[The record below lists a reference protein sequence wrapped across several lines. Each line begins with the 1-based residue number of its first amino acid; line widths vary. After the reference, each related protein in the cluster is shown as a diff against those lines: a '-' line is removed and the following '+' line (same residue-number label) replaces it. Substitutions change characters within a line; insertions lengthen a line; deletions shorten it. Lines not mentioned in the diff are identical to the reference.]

1 MHSLL
6 RMEKTVEIPSK
17 LENLNY
23 IEKLIDEISDIFKLD
38 TDMYGKVL
46 ISTIEA
52 VNNSIIH
59 GNKLSPEKN
68 VKVDIFKEGKEL
80 RIIISDHGPGFDFYN
95 VPDPTK
101 PENIENIHGRGIFLM
116 KNLAD
121 NVIFTDDGKCVELI
135 FKL

>member
-1 MHSLL
+1 
-6 RMEKTVEIPSK
+6 MEKVIEIPSK

-23 IEKLIDEISDIFKLD
+23 IERLIDEISDLFELNSD
-38 TDMYGKVL
+38 LYGKIL

-59 GNKLSPEKN
+59 GNKLSPDKN
-68 VKVDIFKEGKEL
+68 VKVDIIKENNEL
-80 RIIISDHGPGFDFYN
+80 HISISDQGEGFDFYN

-121 NVIFTDDGKCVELI
+121 NVIFTDDGKSVELI

>member
-1 MHSLL
+1 
-6 RMEKTVEIPSK
+6 MERLIEIPSR

-23 IEKLIDEISDIFKLD
+23 IEKLIDEVSDIFNLNSD
-38 TDMYGKVL
+38 IYGKVL

-59 GNKLSPEKN
+59 GNKLSPDKN
-68 VKVDIFKEGKEL
+68 VFVKLNFIENELHIYITDEGK
-80 RIIISDHGPGFDFYN
+80 GFDFYN

-121 NVIFTDDGKCVELI
+121 NVIFTDDGKSVELI
-135 FKL
+135 FKV

>member
-1 MHSLL
+1 
-6 RMEKTVEIPSK
+6 MERTVEIPSK

-23 IEKLIDEISDIFKLD
+23 IEKLIDEISDIFSLD
-38 TDMYGKVL
+38 SDMYGKVL

-59 GNKLSPEKN
+59 GNKLSPDKN
-68 VKVDIFKEGKEL
+68 VKIDIVKEGNQLKVV
-80 RIIISDHGPGFDFYN
+80 ITDQGDGFDFYN
-95 VPDPTK
+95 VPDPTT
-101 PENIENIHGRGIFLM
+101 PENIEHIHGRGIFLM

-135 FKL
+135 FKI

>member
-1 MHSLL
+1 
-6 RMEKTVEIPSK
+6 MEKVIEIPSK

-23 IEKLIDEISDIFKLD
+23 IEKLIDEVSDIFKLD
-38 TDMYGKVL
+38 SDMYGKVL

-59 GNKLSPEKN
+59 GNKLSPDKSVRVEIKKLEK
-68 VKVDIFKEGKEL
+68 KLHIFVTDEGT
-80 RIIISDHGPGFDFYN
+80 GFDFYN
-95 VPDPTK
+95 VPDPTT

-121 NVIFTDDGKCVELI
+121 NVIFTDDGKTVELI
-135 FKL
+135 FNI

>member
-1 MHSLL
+1 
-6 RMEKTVEIPSK
+6 MERTVEIPSK

-23 IEKLIDEISDIFKLD
+23 IEKLIDEISDIFHLNS
-38 TDMYGKVL
+38 DMYGKVL

-68 VKVDIFKEGKEL
+68 VKVDIFKERNEL
-80 RIIISDHGPGFDFYN
+80 RILITDQGDGFDFYN
-95 VPDPTK
+95 IPDPTK

-135 FKL
+135 FKI

>member
-1 MHSLL
+1 
-6 RMEKTVEIPSK
+6 MEKLIEIPSK

-23 IEKLIDEISDIFKLD
+23 IEKLIDEMTEIFNLD
-38 TDMYGKVL
+38 SDMYGKVL

-59 GNKLSPEKN
+59 GNKLSPDKKVTVHINKIKN
-68 VKVDIFKEGKEL
+68 EL
-80 RIIISDHGPGFDFYN
+80 HILVTDQGPGFDFYN
-95 VPDPTK
+95 IPDPTK

-121 NVIFTDDGKCVELI
+121 NVIFTDDGKSVELI
-135 FKL
+135 FRI

>member
-1 MHSLL
+1 
-6 RMEKTVEIPSK
+6 MERVIEIPSR

-23 IEKLIDEISDIFKLD
+23 IEKLIDEVSDIFKLD
-38 TDMYGKVL
+38 SDVYGKVL

-68 VKVDIFKEGKEL
+68 VTVKLNFIEKELHIFITDEGK
-80 RIIISDHGPGFDFYN
+80 GFDFYN

-121 NVIFTDDGKCVELI
+121 NVIFTDDGKSVELI
-135 FKL
+135 FKV

>member
-1 MHSLL
+1 
-6 RMEKTVEIPSK
+6 MERTVEIPSK

-23 IEKLIDEISDIFKLD
+23 VEKLIDEVSDIFHLD
-38 TDMYGKVL
+38 SDMYGKVL

-59 GNKLSPEKN
+59 GNKLSPEKI
-68 VKVDIFKEGKEL
+68 VKVDIAQEEKVLKIL
-80 RIIISDHGPGFDFYN
+80 ISDEGSGFDFYN
-95 VPDPTK
+95 IPDPTK

-135 FKL
+135 FKI